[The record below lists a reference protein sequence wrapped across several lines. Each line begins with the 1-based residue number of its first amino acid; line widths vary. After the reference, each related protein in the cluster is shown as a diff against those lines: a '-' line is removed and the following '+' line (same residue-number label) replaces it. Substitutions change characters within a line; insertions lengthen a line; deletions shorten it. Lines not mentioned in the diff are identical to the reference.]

1 MTELTAEGDA
11 GGVTFEAFARIIGKS
26 RPYVSKL
33 VKDGRIIAPALTVDR
48 KIIPGLA
55 RQQIAKGAD
64 PARSARSAPG
74 GATDATFA
82 SQRARMVAAQAER
95 AELDLMERRGEL
107 IQRTVVA
114 DVVGGALRKLRDD
127 LVGVPRDIIIDP
139 GQAAQ
144 CEEAI
149 TAALER
155 ASVEILSHG
164 GGSPAQ

>member
-1 MTELTAEGDA
+1 MTVVTGEDGTE
-11 GGVTFEAFARIIGKS
+11 GVTFEAFARIIGKS

-33 VKDGRIIAPALTVDR
+33 VKDGRITAPALTPDR
-48 KIIPGLA
+48 KIIPDLA
-55 RQQIAKGAD
+55 KQHMAEGAD
-64 PARSARSAPG
+64 PARR
-74 GATDATFA
+74 GAAVPAGEADSTYA

-95 AELDLMERRGEL
+95 AELDLQERRGEL
-107 IQRTVVA
+107 IQRTLVA
-114 DVVGGALRKLRDD
+114 DVIGGALRKLRDD
-127 LVGVPRDIIIDP
+127 LVAVPRDIVLDP

-155 ASVEILSHG
+155 ASVEILNHG